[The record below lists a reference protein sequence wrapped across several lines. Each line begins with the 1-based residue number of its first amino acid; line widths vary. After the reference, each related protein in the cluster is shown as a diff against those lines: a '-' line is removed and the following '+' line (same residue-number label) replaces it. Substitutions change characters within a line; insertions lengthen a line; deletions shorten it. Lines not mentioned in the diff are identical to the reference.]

1 MADGSN
7 PPSIEDLQA
16 QLIALQEKQTEQEGK
31 INSLTDENKKL
42 NDDLSKAR
50 ELNTRLFLRLP
61 NGENKSSE
69 ESTTEEDSFDKL
81 LDEVFEK
88 YVIKKETT
96 SEKK

>member
-16 QLIALQEKQTEQEGK
+16 QLVALQEKQSEQESK

-42 NDDLSKAR
+42 NEDLSKAR
-50 ELNTRLFLRLP
+50 EINTKLFLRIP
-61 NGENKSSE
+61 TDQNKLGNEGSE
-69 ESTTEEDSFDKL
+69 DKAEDSFDKL

-88 YVIKKETT
+88 YV
-96 SEKK
+96 EKKKTN

>member
-16 QLIALQEKQTEQEGK
+16 QLVALQEKQSEQENK

-42 NDDLSKAR
+42 NEDLSKAR
-50 ELNTRLFLRLP
+50 EINTKLFLRIP
-61 NGENKSSE
+61 TDQNIPGNNGSE
-69 ESTTEEDSFDKL
+69 EKAEDSFDKL

-88 YVIKKETT
+88 YV
-96 SEKK
+96 EKKKTN

>member
-16 QLIALQEKQTEQEGK
+16 QLVALQEKQSEQENK

-42 NDDLSKAR
+42 NDDLAKAR
-50 ELNTRLFLRLP
+50 EINTKLFLRIP
-61 NGENKSSE
+61 TDQNIPGNNGSE
-69 ESTTEEDSFDKL
+69 DKAEDSFDKL

-88 YVIKKETT
+88 YV
-96 SEKK
+96 EKKKTS